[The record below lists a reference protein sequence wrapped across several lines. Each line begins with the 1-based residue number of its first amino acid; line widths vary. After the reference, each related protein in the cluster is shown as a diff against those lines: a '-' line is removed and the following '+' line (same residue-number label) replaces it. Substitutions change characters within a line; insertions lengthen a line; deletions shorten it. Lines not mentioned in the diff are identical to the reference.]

1 MTFKEHFNNSILF
14 FDGAMGTELQKNGLN
29 KGELPENLNINY
41 PEIVKKVHKSYL
53 DAGCNII
60 TTNTF
65 GANSLKFDN
74 VNEIITKA
82 VEIAK
87 NTIQESEKNA
97 YVALDIGPLGKLL
110 KPYGDLEFE
119 TAYDLYKEQV
129 IAGEKAGADFILIE
143 TMGDLYEIKSAV
155 LAAKE
160 NTNLP
165 VLVSM
170 IFDEKGILL
179 TGADIKTAVIT
190 LESLGV
196 DGIGMNCG
204 LGPDQMLLLLKEM
217 KQYSSTPI
225 FVQPNAGLPV
235 SINGVTTY
243 NVTPEEFAQKQ
254 LQILKNGACTLGGC
268 CGTTPN
274 HIKAMID
281 LCKNEQ
287 IEKITKKHITA
298 VTSYSK
304 TVVFGDKPVIIGE
317 RINPTGKKKLREAL
331 RNKDMDYIY
340 REGVT
345 QADAGA
351 DILDVNVGLP
361 EIDEPEMMKNAVTG
375 LQSILDTPLQIDTSD
390 AVAMEKALRIYN
402 GKAMVNSVNGKEKVM
417 EEIFPLVKKY
427 GGVLVCLTL
436 DENGIPETADGRIE
450 IAKRII
456 KKAEEYGISK
466 ENLVFDPLCMTVST
480 NKDNAKITL
489 ECIERLTNELG
500 VKTVLGV
507 SNVSF
512 GLPNRELLNSAFFTL
527 AMQKG
532 LSSGIINPKSD
543 AMMNSFYSFCALQ
556 GSDKNFEQY
565 IANVTD
571 TKAEVKNI
579 DVDLKTAVVKGLK
592 SEAREQTKKELET
605 KTPIEIIDSILI
617 PALNEVGKGF
627 EENTVFLPGLLMSAE
642 TAGVSFDL
650 IKEHIANSGTET
662 QEKGKILIAT
672 VEGDI
677 HDIGKNIVKVLLQNY
692 GFSVID
698 LGKDV
703 TTEKIVEVAEK
714 EEIKLVGLSALMT
727 TTVPS
732 MEKTI
737 SLLKE
742 KCPDTAVMVGGAVLT
757 EDYAKTI
764 GADFYGKDAMASVRI
779 AENFFAKQGK
789 LYLYYN

>member
-1 MTFKEHFNNSILF
+1 MNFIEQFNNSILF
-14 FDGAMGTELQKNGLN
+14 FDGAMGTELQKNGLK
-29 KGELPENLNINY
+29 KGELPENLNIHS
-41 PEIVKKVHKSYL
+41 PKIVARVHKSYL

-60 TTNTF
+60 STNTF

-87 NTIQESEKNA
+87 NTIKESNKNA
-97 YVALDIGPLGKLL
+97 FVALDLGPLGKLL
-110 KPYGDLEFE
+110 KPYGDLEFQ

-129 IAGEKAGADFILIE
+129 IAGKNAGADLILIE
-143 TMGDLYEIKSAV
+143 TMGDLYEIKTAV

-160 NTNLP
+160 NTDLP
-165 VLVSM
+165 ILVSM

-190 LESLGV
+190 LEGLGV

-204 LGPDQMLLLLKEM
+204 LGPDQMLELLKKM
-217 KQYSSTPI
+217 QKYSSTPI

-243 NVTPEEFAQKQ
+243 NVTPDEFAQKQ
-254 LQILKNGACTLGGC
+254 LEILKNGACALGGC
-268 CGTTPN
+268 CGTTPD

-281 LCKNEQ
+281 LCKNEK
-287 IEKITKKHITA
+287 IEKISKKQITA

-304 TVVFGDKPVIIGE
+304 TVIFENKPIIIGE
-317 RINPTGKKKLREAL
+317 RINPTGKKMLKEAL
-331 RNKDMDYIY
+331 RNNDMDYIY

-361 EIDEPEMMKNAVTG
+361 EIDEPVMMQNAVLG
-375 LQSILDTPLQIDTSD
+375 LQSILNTPLQIDTSD
-390 AVAMEKALRIYN
+390 SVAMEKALRIYN
-402 GKAMVNSVNGKEKVM
+402 GKPMVNSVNGKEKVM
-417 EEIFPLVKKY
+417 EEVFPLVKKY

-436 DENGIPETADGRIE
+436 DENGIPETVEGRID

-456 KKAEEYGISK
+456 NKAESYGITK
-466 ENLVFDPLCMTVST
+466 EDLVFDPLCMTVST

-489 ECIERLTNELG
+489 ECIEKLNKDLG

-512 GLPNRELLNSAFFTL
+512 GLPNRELLNSTFFTL

-532 LSSGIINPKSD
+532 LGAGIINPKSD
-543 AMMNSFYSFCALQ
+543 AMMNAYYSYCALN
-556 GSDKNFEQY
+556 GLDDNFEQY
-565 IANVTD
+565 IQNVTD
-571 TKAEVKNI
+571 TKAEIKTT

-592 SEAREQTKKELET
+592 SQAKEQTKLELKT
-605 KTPIEIIDSILI
+605 KTPIEIIDGILV

-627 EENTVFLPGLLMSAE
+627 EENTIFLPSLLMSAE
-642 TAGVSFDL
+642 TAGASFEI
-650 IKEHIANSGTET
+650 IKEHIGNSGEKTE
-662 QEKGKILIAT
+662 EKGKILIAT

-677 HDIGKNIVKVLLQNY
+677 HDIGKNIVKVLLENY

-698 LGKDV
+698 MGKDI
-703 TTEKIVEVAEK
+703 TPEAIVEKAEK
-714 EEIKLVGLSALMT
+714 ENIKLVGLSALMT

-742 KCPDTAVMVGGAVLT
+742 KNPQIAVMVGGAVLT

-779 AENFFAKQGK
+779 AEKFFAK
-789 LYLYYN
+789 